1 MERAFESSGS
11 LHTRS
16 RSNRVPRYARV
27 NIVGLVGL
35 LGVVIMFTNSLPPEL
50 QLPAGWW
57 GALPMADSY
66 VVSTYGLS
74 AAGGLAIAGVMARWT
89 YWLSDQAQRKTQVI
103 VGVVAWIAAT
113 VIAVAHVRWAASFG
127 FEPVQRDYAGT
138 HEYWLMYGA
147 ANAVCIGVL
156 WGVWARQ
163 RVIPALLACSASAM
177 VVGIAVAVLG
187 VDAPTASSA
196 SVPLVF
202 GLGPVFVQ
210 VLVPLVLAGV
220 VFAVGYVARS
230 ARHGQLLAW
239 GALAVGLVLWLVAG
253 IIRPGAFPSGV
264 WRIENFA
271 GAHTDL
277 SAVSTAPVWA
287 PVEWLAVIAVGLM
300 LAGPMVAQEL
310 AVRSAGLDSLG
321 RGSVEG

>member
-1 MERAFESSGS
+1 
-11 LHTRS
+11 
-16 RSNRVPRYARV
+16 
-27 NIVGLVGL
+27 
-35 LGVVIMFTNSLPPEL
+35 MFTNSLPPEL

-57 GALPMADSY
+57 GALPMRDSY
-66 VVSTYGLS
+66 IVGNYGLS

-89 YWLSDQAQRKTQVI
+89 FWLSDQAQRKTQVA

-113 VIAVAHVRWAASFG
+113 VIAVAHVRWAAGFG
-127 FEPVQRDYAGT
+127 FEQIQRNYAGT

-147 ANAVCIGVL
+147 ANAVCVGIL

-163 RVIPALLACSASAM
+163 RVIPALLACSASAV

-187 VDAPTASSA
+187 VNAPTALSA

-202 GLGPVFVQ
+202 GVGPVVVQ

-220 VFAVGYVARS
+220 VCAVGYGART

-253 IIRPGAFPSGV
+253 TIRSGAFPLGV
-264 WRIENFA
+264 WRVENFA

-277 SAVSTAPVWA
+277 SAVSTSPVWA

-300 LAGPMVAQEL
+300 LAGLVTAQKI
-310 AVRSAGLDSLG
+310 AVNSASLVTTDSLPG
-321 RGSVEG
+321 AKPSTG